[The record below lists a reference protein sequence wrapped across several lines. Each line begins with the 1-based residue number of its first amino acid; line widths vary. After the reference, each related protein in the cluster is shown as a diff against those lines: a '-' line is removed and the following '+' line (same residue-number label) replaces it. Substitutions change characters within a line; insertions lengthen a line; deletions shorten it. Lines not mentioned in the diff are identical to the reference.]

1 MSKKYIQEYQNNN
14 FVYPNNDPWEYGVDI
29 IHDINNNSVSGTVSN
44 FVCTRSGT
52 TGLTISFNWTWA
64 SNGAELFIGPTDYVH
79 LMSVHMMTNQQ
90 TFFKPWRLIEQ
101 YRDTTPGDRP
111 TTWSAATG
119 NINLTPALVQQ
130 TTFTAGTYYFE
141 IRMIGKREVFPICV
155 TISVA

>member
-29 IHDINNNSVSGTVSN
+29 IHEINNVSVSGTVTN
-44 FVCTRSGT
+44 FAATRSGT
-52 TGLTISFNWTWA
+52 TGLTVSFNYTWA
-64 SNGAELFIGPTDYVH
+64 SNGAITFVTQANELSI
-79 LMSVHMMTNQQ
+79 LSCHMMTNQK
-90 TFFKPWRLIEQ
+90 TYYKPWRLIK
-101 YRDTTPGDRP
+101 YVTD
-111 TTWSAATG
+111 A
-119 NINLTPALVQQ
+119 NINATTKSGSASVILTPADVQQ